1 MVNTQWFTTRMMLGR
16 QAFAV
21 LLLPSQIS
29 WKSSCN
35 TRYSK
40 SELCPFHRDGST
52 RHAGSSLS
60 YQTLEVFGLLVL
72 LSHCPLKAATS
83 IQAPYKAFSVC
94 KAHKYCLYGLD
105 LFCCYFVLRVSPAT
119 KRNNKAPQQSTAS
132 LPFLS
137 KKPQPAPMR
146 PAGHFCS
153 VSRMNTACSGLCVL
167 KPSFSSRLFPSSL
180 LRVSCAATLHA
191 AFALK
196 SHLTSS
202 THRAVQHNPTRMQP
216 RRACKPAPAQLAAP
230 SRHRLATTAHLPAPS
245 HGSCNTCPR
254 PILPPQRPAA
264 AAPAALALCHRRI
277 QRHWA
282 GAGLALLSG
291 WLPFSAGCT
300 AHASH
305 SAVGRAAR
313 TRPRP
318 LRHLRCRRY
327 RAR

>member
-119 KRNNKAPQQSTAS
+119 KRNNKA
-132 LPFLS
+132 L
-137 KKPQPAPMR
+137 
-146 PAGHFCS
+146 HH
-153 VSRMNTACSGLCVL
+153 
-167 KPSFSSRLFPSSL
+167 RLFFQKSHNQLP
-180 LRVSCAATLHA
+180 CALQGI
-191 AFALK
+191 FAL
-196 SHLTSS
+196 
-202 THRAVQHNPTRMQP
+202 
-216 RRACKPAPAQLAAP
+216 
-230 SRHRLATTAHLPAPS
+230 
-245 HGSCNTCPR
+245 
-254 PILPPQRPAA
+254 
-264 AAPAALALCHRRI
+264 
-277 QRHWA
+277 
-282 GAGLALLSG
+282 
-291 WLPFSAGCT
+291 
-300 AHASH
+300 
-305 SAVGRAAR
+305 
-313 TRPRP
+313 
-318 LRHLRCRRY
+318 
-327 RAR
+327 